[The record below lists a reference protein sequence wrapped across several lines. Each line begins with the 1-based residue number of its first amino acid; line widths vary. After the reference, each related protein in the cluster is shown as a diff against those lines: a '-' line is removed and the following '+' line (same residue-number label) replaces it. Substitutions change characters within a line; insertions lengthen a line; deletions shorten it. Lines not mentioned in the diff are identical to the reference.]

1 MGTKFEED
9 TEEVKRQCDALQK
22 LIGTVKG
29 HSQSRRPDTAN
40 GCGDMKDALEETCDK
55 IQECWSALELLM
67 TNTLNFS
74 RKAAGVYDESDTEQA
89 QAMGS
94 SQK

>member
-1 MGTKFEED
+1 MGTKFEVD

-40 GCGDMKDALEETCDK
+40 GCGDMKDAWRK
-55 IQECWSALELLM
+55 PVIKYRNAGAHWS
-67 TNTLNFS
+67 F
-74 RKAAGVYDESDTEQA
+74 
-89 QAMGS
+89 
-94 SQK
+94 

>member
-1 MGTKFEED
+1 MGTKFEVD
-9 TEEVKRQCDALQK
+9 TEEVKRQCDAL
-22 LIGTVKG
+22 